1 MTFNK
6 FDEVRVAGDDFWVD
20 EIYRKNYKAYFL
32 SEDESEDGVI
42 TLLVEHERIEP
53 LGFTKSISNLSKYR
67 INQGKIKI
75 TKVSGEIE
83 LSQKSL
89 SYINYIKEKYTEVE
103 EYTPTKEVIIH
114 LYPTEDTSTDDDF
127 LRGYSDALFLKVK
140 IYDPEKSTVVILEN
154 KDEID
159 LRDFEGYKS
168 VVRVF
173 KDKSKMIWLKSSK
186 NIKISNNQ
194 SVEIR

>member
-1 MTFNK
+1 MKFNK
-6 FDEVRVAGDDFWVD
+6 FDEVIVSGNDFWVD

-32 SEDESEDGVI
+32 SEDESEDGAI

-67 INQGKIKI
+67 VNQGKIEI

-89 SYINYIKEKYTEVE
+89 SYIDYIKEKYTEVE

-114 LYPTEDTSTDDDF
+114 LYPTGDTSIDDDF

-173 KDKSKMIWLKSSK
+173 KDKSTMIWLKSSK

>member
-6 FDEVRVAGDDFWVD
+6 FDEVRGAGDDFWVD
-20 EIYRKNYKAYFL
+20 KIYRENYKAYFL

-42 TLLVEHERIEP
+42 TLLVERERIEP

-173 KDKSKMIWLKSSK
+173 KDKSTMIWLKSRK
-186 NIKISNNQ
+186 NINIGTNKSM
-194 SVEIR
+194 EIR

>member
-1 MTFNK
+1 MTFKK
-6 FDEVRVAGDDFWVD
+6 FDEVRVEGDSFWVD

-32 SEDESEDGVI
+32 SEDEDEDGVI
-42 TLLVEHERIEP
+42 TLLVEHDRIEH
-53 LGFTKSISNLSKYR
+53 LGFAKSISNLSKYR

-140 IYDPEKSTVVILEN
+140 IYDPGKSTVVILEN

-159 LRDFEGYKS
+159 LRNFEGYKS
-168 VVRVF
+168 VVRAF
-173 KDKSKMIWLKSSK
+173 KDKSTMIWLKSSK

>member
-20 EIYRKNYKAYFL
+20 EIYRENYKAYFL

-173 KDKSKMIWLKSSK
+173 KDKSTMIWLKSRK
-186 NIKISNNQ
+186 NINIGTNKSM
-194 SVEIR
+194 EIR

>member
-6 FDEVRVAGDDFWVD
+6 FDEVKVEGDSFWVD

-75 TKVSGEIE
+75 TKISGEIE
-83 LSQKSL
+83 LSKKSL
-89 SYINYIKEKYTEVE
+89 SYIDYIKEKYTEVE
-103 EYTPTKEVIIH
+103 NYVPTKEVIIH
-114 LYPTEDTSTDDDF
+114 LYPIEDTSSDDDY
-127 LRGYSDALFLKVK
+127 LRGYSDALLSTVK
-140 IYDPEKSTVVILEN
+140 IYDPEESTVVVLEN

-159 LRDFEGYKS
+159 LRSFEGYKS

-173 KDKSKMIWLKSSK
+173 KDKSTMIWLKSSK

>member
-32 SEDESEDGVI
+32 SEDESGDGVI

-173 KDKSKMIWLKSSK
+173 KDKSTMIWLKSRK